1 MEKLYAEKL
10 CPFCG
15 GKPYLERSHRA
26 FINGKSTRVAFVR
39 CTKCNARSD
48 RFKIEDFGHT
58 SHSRE
63 AERLAIEA
71 WDTRKPMERIVE
83 RLEEE
88 RTKLYN
94 ARSKLT
100 KRIYINN
107 DAFNRARELQAKEL
121 SVYDAIEIVKDGG
134 ENEHD

>member
-71 WDTRKPMERIVE
+71 WDTRKPVERIVE
-83 RLEEE
+83 MLNQYRRDYTSGLGGF
-88 RTKLYN
+88 T
-94 ARSKLT
+94 
-100 KRIYINN
+100 
-107 DAFNRARELQAKEL
+107 DELADRVL
-121 SVYDAIEIVKDGG
+121 RNAIEIVKDGG
-134 ENEHD
+134 GINK